1 MIFGSLKRIE
11 RKLKPRMSAS
21 DYGQRRIGNR
31 VQIPNGSAAVM
42 DDESPKKSHCPSTGS
57 VESMEPGAGW

>member
-11 RKLKPRMSAS
+11 RKLEPRMSAS

-42 DDESPKKSHCPSTGS
+42 DDEDPKKATARAQVS
-57 VESMEPGAGW
+57 V